1 MGWLR
6 VRQRLTGWL
15 ALFALA
21 LQFAVPFGHG
31 HAEDFASASAT
42 AAAAQTSG
50 ALATPGGPHD
60 TNGADCA
67 ICAVMHL
74 AATLLVPAP
83 PVLALPAAL
92 LVARLDAPRPQTCAV
107 APAASFHARAPPQA

>member
-6 VRQRLTGWL
+6 VWQRLTGWL

-21 LQFAVPFGHG
+21 LQFAVSFGHI
-31 HAEDFASASAT
+31 HAEDFASASART
-42 AAAAQTSG
+42 AAAQTSG
-50 ALATPGGPHD
+50 ALTRPGGHHD
-60 TNGADCA
+60 TNHPHCA
-67 ICAVMHL
+67 ICAVVHL
-74 AATLLVPAP
+74 AGTLLAPAP